1 MTISTISLSWCE
13 FTASKYTSKCWFRC
27 QDHAEVLLTFRQHT
41 LSHLSVNVSSF
52 HRNATNENADYRCK
66 QSLVSARLYEE
77 EIRGKCVGFVRPICT
92 TPCLGVHLTDGH
104 HDLNHNQ
111 VIQWEEELLIADGHA
126 ICTLPHHPWHR
137 QFSSCFEESTAPK
150 GYKTRQQAAGKKKEK
165 ITHKCCKEAVHF
177 SCAICFFINTAALSA
192 VNTLW
197 ITLFLF
203 ARQCSETASG
213 ACLQSNRLFFLF
225 LCFVSFLSDC
235 RQGWR
240 MSATSSRTEVCHVLM
255 LVCSGTCENCH
266 FSFQSQHLK
275 SLKTCRREQKKKII
289 SDQSIQKSLQNIIS
303 KRNKRNYKVDAGAC
317 YYSLKTGIAKWEW
330 KEEIMLFLFS

>member
-1 MTISTISLSWCE
+1 MDMQFAPSPITRDTGSSV
-13 FTASKYTSKCWFRC
+13 
-27 QDHAEVLLTFRQHT
+27 HVLRKAQHQ
-41 LSHLSVNVSSF
+41 
-52 HRNATNENADYRCK
+52 RD
-66 QSLVSARLYEE
+66 
-77 EIRGKCVGFVRPICT
+77 
-92 TPCLGVHLTDGH
+92 
-104 HDLNHNQ
+104 
-111 VIQWEEELLIADGHA
+111 
-126 ICTLPHHPWHR
+126 
-137 QFSSCFEESTAPK
+137 
-150 GYKTRQQAAGKKKEK
+150 TRQDNRQLEKKEK

-275 SLKTCRREQKKKII
+275 SLKTCRREQKKKNHLWPEYSEI
-289 SDQSIQKSLQNIIS
+289 SAKYYFKTEQKKLQSWRRRLLLFIKNRYRKMRM
-303 KRNKRNYKVDAGAC
+303 KRRNHVVFIFLVSRAC
-317 YYSLKTGIAKWEW
+317 S
-330 KEEIMLFLFS
+330 FVS